1 MIFCGA
7 PIDQQVIQEEYTAP
21 TKNLLPDLC
30 VKIDT
35 EDQIIEEIIP
45 VVTVVEPTL
54 PVDPPS
60 SAAPAPVNL
69 CDEEPQMRSQ
79 HSKIFKHDALSKAL
93 DKIDETI
100 AVDSASSKQEAKV
113 SPKRSPQKSF
123 ITHVTAPR
131 IPPPRRV
138 SSPYRVQQRS
148 RPTLTTPPPTRT
160 NKVSKAPV
168 RAKATNRS
176 SSRTPNATSNELSAH
191 NIDEPLEKL
200 IERLEDGFRVTL
212 QSGPSIR
219 ELGGMNLLF
228 FLSQDRQRI
237 MVESFMY
244 VDENRQDQDS
254 SIAIRIRDIVKIEVR
269 DGRRGKNCF
278 FVHALRERESVRCYE
293 FEASSKWERE
303 VIISA
308 LLVILDQ
315 VNAEQELREIE
326 ESKTRKF
333 VTKVYEKEEENVV
346 VGTKSKPIV
355 CNPSLEEEEIAVL
368 SPVTQTRLFDSDRGT
383 EVSLFVLSDVQSQC
397 SRRTIRSALSQ
408 GIPLPECVEI
418 PGPNCLG
425 SKKTDSE
432 EIGEEKKA
440 TTDQAPSQEIT
451 ACNSHS
457 LLVASGNWCTDDICS
472 NALRDIAETCA
483 GIFGRKQH
491 VASGPLSTGLSCQVD
506 QQLALEEYI
515 ATALDAPNTM
525 YSYLVEGDN
534 GNAEA
539 TNNQSEQATPLG
551 QVRRRV
557 QNRANLLNAQAI
569 RLRNLRNEMT
579 FTSAFKRSKE
589 MKLPPRAQSFD
600 DAQIYSSQR
609 RQQQATLK
617 GAEKLHASPLIQ
629 NIVQAL
635 ALDEPQNTSNEGEE
649 VAYYD
654 SDPEDMEPREPSDR
668 GLVYFDRIDRARQI
682 LSKSD
687 SPFKARGLDKIPL
700 GKKVKKLDE
709 ASVVEIVQTMLNER
723 IMLMWHPEVSKSKPG
738 GAPICVKAWIE
749 SGVYLVDGTFLL
761 PKFTMI
767 RATDASSLSNEKIP
781 LKQSASLEKFD
792 LLDVCRIFVPE
803 MIDRSSYPY
812 PHMSRSFII
821 ETGTSHFMLEA
832 QSVED
837 RDRIV
842 YGLKLVIAR
851 LASLLMLR
859 DMRAA
864 SEFFGAT
871 AHMVPGEAP
880 RWTQDSCRDL
890 WDTSKS
896 TAEASSAI
904 Q

>member
-7 PIDQQVIQEEYTAP
+7 PVDQQVIQEEYTAP
-21 TKNLLPDLC
+21 TKNLLPELC

-35 EDQIIEEIIP
+35 EDQIIEEYIP
-45 VVTVVEPTL
+45 AVTIVEPTV
-54 PVDPPS
+54 PVDPPP
-60 SAAPAPVNL
+60 SAAPMPVNL
-69 CDEEPQMRSQ
+69 CDEPDEPQSRSRL
-79 HSKIFKHDALSKAL
+79 SKVSKHDALSKAL

-100 AVDSASSKQEAKV
+100 TVDSVSSKQEAKE
-113 SPKRSPQKSF
+113 SSKRSPTQNSF

-131 IPPPRRV
+131 VPPPRRV
-138 SSPYRVQQRS
+138 SSPYRVQQRL
-148 RPTLTTPPPTRT
+148 RPTLTTPSTRT
-160 NKVSKAPV
+160 NKVSKAPM
-168 RAKATNRS
+168 RPKATTSS
-176 SSRTPNATSNELSAH
+176 SSRWPSATSNELTAH
-191 NIDEPLEKL
+191 TIDEPLEKL

-237 MVESFMY
+237 MIESFMY

-278 FVHALRERESVRCYE
+278 FVHESRERESVRCYE

-315 VNAEQELREIE
+315 VNTEQELREIE
-326 ESKTRKF
+326 ESKTRKLI
-333 VTKVYEKEEENVV
+333 TKVYEKEEENVV

-368 SPVTQTRLFDSDRGT
+368 SPMTQTRLFDSDRGT

-397 SRRTIRSALSQ
+397 SRRTIRSALSH

-418 PGPNCLG
+418 PGPNRLEL
-425 SKKTDSE
+425 KKTDTE
-432 EIGEEKKA
+432 EIKEEKRT

-457 LLVASGNWCTDDICS
+457 QLVASGNWCTYDVCS

-483 GIFGRKQH
+483 GIFGRKQDA
-491 VASGPLSTGLSCQVD
+491 ASGPLSTGLSCQVD

-515 ATALDAPNTM
+515 ATALDAPNAM

-534 GNAEA
+534 ENADA
-539 TNNQSEQATPLG
+539 TNNKSEQATPLG
-551 QVRRRV
+551 HVRRRV
-557 QNRANLLNAQAI
+557 QNRATLLKAQAI

-589 MKLPPRAQSFD
+589 MKFPPRAQSFD
-600 DAQIYSSQR
+600 DAQIYSTQR

-635 ALDEPQNTSNEGEE
+635 ALDEPRNSLNEGEE
-649 VAYYD
+649 VVYYD

-687 SPFKARGLDKIPL
+687 APFRAKGLDKIPL

-709 ASVVEIVQTMLNER
+709 ASVVEIVQ
-723 IMLMWHPEVSKSKPG
+723 V
-738 GAPICVKAWIE
+738 
-749 SGVYLVDGTFLL
+749 
-761 PKFTMI
+761 
-767 RATDASSLSNEKIP
+767 
-781 LKQSASLEKFD
+781 
-792 LLDVCRIFVPE
+792 
-803 MIDRSSYPY
+803 
-812 PHMSRSFII
+812 
-821 ETGTSHFMLEA
+821 
-832 QSVED
+832 
-837 RDRIV
+837 
-842 YGLKLVIAR
+842 
-851 LASLLMLR
+851 
-859 DMRAA
+859 
-864 SEFFGAT
+864 
-871 AHMVPGEAP
+871 
-880 RWTQDSCRDL
+880 
-890 WDTSKS
+890 
-896 TAEASSAI
+896 
-904 Q
+904 